1 MAEHHGQFRL
11 RSMCRVLR
19 VQRSGYYAWKA
30 APKSL
35 RAQTDEALT
44 TAIQQSFE
52 DSHGI
57 YGSPRIHR
65 DLREAGVLCGK
76 KRVARL
82 MQAAKLRS

>member
-11 RSMCRVLR
+11 KSTCRVLQ

-30 APKSL
+30 TPKSG
-35 RAQTDEALT
+35 RAQADEVLT
-44 TAIQQSFE
+44 AAIQQSFE

-65 DLREAGVLCGK
+65 DLWEIGVLCGK
-76 KRVARL
+76 KRVAQL
-82 MQAAKLRS
+82 MRVAKLR